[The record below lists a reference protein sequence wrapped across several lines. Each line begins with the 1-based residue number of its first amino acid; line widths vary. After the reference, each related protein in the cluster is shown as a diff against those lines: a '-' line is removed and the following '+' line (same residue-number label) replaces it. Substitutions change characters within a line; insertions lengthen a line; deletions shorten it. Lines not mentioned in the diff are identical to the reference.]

1 MVKVDITTG
10 LASRLA
16 ALQTRSPDP
25 LRMAFSA
32 PAFGNAYTVEQ
43 ETHRILAPQRGS
55 GEWFSVTPDL
65 AIAAIYAAT
74 DRTGCSLAGLAPSRQ
89 QPLSD
94 ALSEASVLVT
104 QAAFVLGFG
113 AVALLP
119 PR

>member
-1 MVKVDITTG
+1 
-10 LASRLA
+10 
-16 ALQTRSPDP
+16 
-25 LRMAFSA
+25 
-32 PAFGNAYTVEQ
+32 
-43 ETHRILAPQRGS
+43 
-55 GEWFSVTPDL
+55 
-65 AIAAIYAAT
+65 
-74 DRTGCSLAGLAPSRQ
+74 LAGLAPSRQ